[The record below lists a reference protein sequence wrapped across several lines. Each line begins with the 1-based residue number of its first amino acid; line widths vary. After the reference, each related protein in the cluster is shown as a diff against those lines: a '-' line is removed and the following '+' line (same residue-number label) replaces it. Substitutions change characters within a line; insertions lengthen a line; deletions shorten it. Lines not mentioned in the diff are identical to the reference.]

1 MKPLAFALAL
11 TIPWLWS
18 CDSQPTQPSEAGP
31 DASQP
36 TTLSSAS
43 LTEQPNRSPSFDP
56 NNFVR
61 RVDNPLFPLR
71 PGTRFVF

>member
-31 DASQP
+31 DASHA
-36 TTLSSAS
+36 T
-43 LTEQPNRSPSFDP
+43 
-56 NNFVR
+56 
-61 RVDNPLFPLR
+61 
-71 PGTRFVF
+71 